1 MATPSIHWWK
11 ASLLLL
17 TVGSTFAGAG
27 WLALSQPQP
36 QPGMNA
42 VLAYPSRE
50 VVTSTRAS

>member
-1 MATPSIHWWK
+1 MATPAVHWWK
-11 ASLLLL
+11 ASLLIF

-36 QPGMNA
+36 QPAMNTWS
-42 VLAYPSRE
+42 AYQPRE